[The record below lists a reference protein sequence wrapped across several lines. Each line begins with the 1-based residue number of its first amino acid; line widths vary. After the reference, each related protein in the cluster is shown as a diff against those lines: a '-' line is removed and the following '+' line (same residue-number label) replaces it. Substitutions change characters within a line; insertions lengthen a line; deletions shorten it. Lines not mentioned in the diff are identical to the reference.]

1 MKRMVYMAAAV
12 LILLGGSAAT
22 AQSLGDYARAARK
35 GKLQPTSTSRHY
47 DNDNLPK
54 TDHLNVVGPEPR
66 VDASTAQAPATAGA
80 PADATKAVP
89 KDPKAEAADRK
100 KAAEEMQKKL
110 DEKKQKIDALNHEL
124 DLSQR
129 EYRLRAAAMH
139 SDAGNRL
146 RNASTWD
153 KEDAQYK
160 QEMAD
165 KQKAID
171 AARQDLETAQEE
183 ARKAGLK
190 QKDQE

>member
-1 MKRMVYMAAAV
+1 MAAAI

-35 GKLQPTSTSRHY
+35 AKLQPTSTSRHY
-47 DNDNLPK
+47 DNDNIPK
-54 TDHLNVVGPEPR
+54 TDHLNVVGPEPS
-66 VDASTAQAPATAGA
+66 VDAGAAQAPATAGA
-80 PADATKAVP
+80 PADAAKAVP

-100 KAAEEMQKKL
+100 KAADEMQKKL

-129 EYRLRAAAMH
+129 EYRLRAAAMY

-146 RNASTWD
+146 RNAAAWD